1 LATVLSGIQKKGEQA
16 VKNAGKP
23 KIIVAGGGIGGLTA
37 ALSLIK
43 RGFEVE
49 IYEQAPILQEIGAG
63 VQISANGM
71 LVFHELGLAT
81 RVMEEAAHPERR
93 EIRMW
98 NTGQAW
104 TAFDLGTASVQTYGH
119 PYVTMFRPD
128 LLGILSDAVTT
139 AVPGALRLGHRAV
152 GCETVRARVILRF
165 DDGSTAEGDALIGAD
180 GIHSVIRAGLHGSD
194 NAEFTGLV
202 AWRGVIPMADLP
214 PRLARSVSSNWV
226 GPGRHVVQ
234 YPLRRGTLMNFVGVV
249 EREDWHEESWTTPG
263 SHADML
269 ADFAG
274 WHEDVQTLIAAI
286 PQPYLWALKLR
297 RPLPSWSVG
306 RVTLLGDACHPTL
319 PFLAQGAVMAI
330 EDGYILSRALE
341 AHGMDVSAAF
351 RALNRRGTNAHPAS
365 STDRPTTRNAFT
377 TRCWEI
383 RRRRRPMWSASGR
396 KTVCGSDMTGC
407 TDTTLPP
414 LPCDDVERIRSDKMR
429 GQLAGGQP
437 GRMRSVLAAGVLAP
451 AGWAAAAEYPAHS
464 VTVVN
469 PFAAGGQSDPIGRI
483 VNTHFQSVL
492 GQPFVMETGSA
503 PEAQSPASTSS
514 VRHPKATPYCSVRR

>member
-1 LATVLSGIQKKGEQA
+1 M
-16 VKNAGKP
+16 KNAAKP

-104 TAFDLGTASVQTYGH
+104 TAFDLGTVSVKTYGH

-128 LLGILSDAVTT
+128 LLAILSDAVTMV
-139 AVPGALRLGHRAV
+139 APGALRLGHKAV
-152 GCETVRARVILRF
+152 GCETVGERVMLRF

-180 GIHSVIRAGLHGSD
+180 GIHSAIRAGLHGSD

-297 RPLPSWSVG
+297 HPLPSWSVG

-341 AHGMDVSAAF
+341 AHGMDVTAAF
-351 RALNRRGTNAHPAS
+351 RAYESARYERTSRVVNGSADNTKRFHNPLLGDPA
-365 STDRPTTRNAFT
+365 TAQ
-377 TRCWEI
+377 
-383 RRRRRPMWSASGR
+383 AY
-396 KTVCGSDMTGC
+396 
-407 TDTTLPP
+407 
-414 LPCDDVERIRSDKMR
+414 VERE
-429 GQLAGGQP
+429 
-437 GRMRSVLAAGVLAP
+437 
-451 AGWAAAAEYPAHS
+451 WAEDRLRERY
-464 VTVVN
+464 
-469 PFAAGGQSDPIGRI
+469 DWMYRYD
-483 VNTHFQSVL
+483 
-492 GQPFVMETGSA
+492 
-503 PEAQSPASTSS
+503 
-514 VRHPKATPYCSVRR
+514 ATAVPV

>member
-1 LATVLSGIQKKGEQA
+1 MEK
-16 VKNAGKP
+16 AGKP

-71 LVFHELGLAT
+71 LVFHELGLAA
-81 RVMEEAAHPERR
+81 RVMEEAAHPQRR

-104 TAFDLGTASVQTYGH
+104 TAFDLGTVSVQTYGH

-128 LLGILSDAVTT
+128 LLAILSDAVTT
-139 AVPGALRLGHRAV
+139 AAPGALRLGQRAV
-152 GCETVRARVILRF
+152 GCETVGERVILRF

-202 AWRGVIPMADLP
+202 AWRGVIPIQDLP

-249 EREDWHEESWTTPG
+249 EREDWREESWTTPG

-274 WHEDVQTLIAAI
+274 WHDDVQTLITAI
-286 PQPYLWALKLR
+286 PQPYLWAFKLAPSASVMVGRPRHAAR
-297 RPLPSWSVG
+297 RRLPSDAAVPRARRRHGDRG
-306 RVTLLGDACHPTL
+306 RLHPVPSSRGAWHETLPPHSALMNSARHERTSRIVIGSADNTKRFHNPLLGDPAA
-319 PFLAQGAVMAI
+319 AQA
-330 EDGYILSRALE
+330 Y
-341 AHGMDVSAAF
+341 
-351 RALNRRGTNAHPAS
+351 
-365 STDRPTTRNAFT
+365 
-377 TRCWEI
+377 
-383 RRRRRPMWSASGR
+383 
-396 KTVCGSDMTGC
+396 
-407 TDTTLPP
+407 
-414 LPCDDVERIRSDKMR
+414 VERE
-429 GQLAGGQP
+429 
-437 GRMRSVLAAGVLAP
+437 
-451 AGWAAAAEYPAHS
+451 WAEDRLRERY
-464 VTVVN
+464 
-469 PFAAGGQSDPIGRI
+469 DWMYRYD
-483 VNTHFQSVL
+483 
-492 GQPFVMETGSA
+492 
-503 PEAQSPASTSS
+503 
-514 VRHPKATPYCSVRR
+514 ATAVAV

>member
-1 LATVLSGIQKKGEQA
+1 MT
-16 VKNAGKP
+16 NTRKP
-23 KIIVAGGGIGGLTA
+23 KIIIAGGGIGGLTA

-49 IYEQAPILQEIGAG
+49 IYEQARILQEVGAG

-71 LVFHELGLAT
+71 LVFGELGIAA

-104 TAFDLGTASVQTYGH
+104 TAFDLGTVSVQTYGH

-128 LLGILSDAVTT
+128 LLSILSEAVTK
-139 AVPGALRLGHRAV
+139 AAPRALRLGRKAV
-152 GCETVRARVILRF
+152 GCETAGERAILRF
-165 DDGSTAEGDALIGAD
+165 DDGTAAEGDVLVGAD
-180 GIHSVIRAGLHGSD
+180 GIHSAIRAALHGSD

-202 AWRGVIPMADLP
+202 AWRGVIPMQDLP
-214 PRLARSVSSNWV
+214 PRLARQVGSNWV

-263 SHADML
+263 SHAAML

-297 RPLPSWSVG
+297 HPLPSWSVG

-330 EDGYILSRALE
+330 EDGYILARALD
-341 AHGMDVSAAF
+341 AHGMDVATAF
-351 RALNRRGTNAHPAS
+351 RAYEKARY
-365 STDRPTTRNAFT
+365 
-377 TRCWEI
+377 
-383 RRRRRPMWSASGR
+383 
-396 KTVCGSDMTGC
+396 
-407 TDTTLPP
+407 
-414 LPCDDVERIRSDKMR
+414 ERTSR
-429 GQLAGGQP
+429 
-437 GRMRSVLAAGVLAP
+437 
-451 AGWAAAAEYPAHS
+451 
-464 VTVVN
+464 VV
-469 PFAAGGQSDPIGRI
+469 
-483 VNTHFQSVL
+483 
-492 GQPFVMETGSA
+492 TGSA
-503 PEAQSPASTSS
+503 DNTKRFHNPALGDPATAQAY
-514 VRHPKATPYCSVRR
+514 VEREWAEDRLRERYEWMYRYDATAVPV

>member
-1 LATVLSGIQKKGEQA
+1 

-81 RVMEEAAHPERR
+81 RVMEAAAHPERR

-104 TAFDLGTASVQTYGH
+104 TAFDLGTVSVQTYGH

-139 AVPGALRLGHRAV
+139 AVPGALRLGHKAV
-152 GCETVRARVILRF
+152 GCETVGARVILRF

-202 AWRGVIPMADLP
+202 AWRGVIPMQDLP

-249 EREDWHEESWTTPG
+249 EREDWREESWTTPG

-274 WHEDVQTLIAAI
+274 WHEDVQALIAAI

-297 RPLPSWSVG
+297 HPLPSWSVG

-341 AHGMDVSAAF
+341 AHGMDVATAF
-351 RALNRRGTNAHPAS
+351 RAYELARYERTARVVNGSADNTKRFHNPLLGDPA
-365 STDRPTTRNAFT
+365 TAQ
-377 TRCWEI
+377 
-383 RRRRRPMWSASGR
+383 AY
-396 KTVCGSDMTGC
+396 
-407 TDTTLPP
+407 
-414 LPCDDVERIRSDKMR
+414 VERE
-429 GQLAGGQP
+429 
-437 GRMRSVLAAGVLAP
+437 
-451 AGWAAAAEYPAHS
+451 WAEDRLRERY
-464 VTVVN
+464 
-469 PFAAGGQSDPIGRI
+469 DWMYRYD
-483 VNTHFQSVL
+483 
-492 GQPFVMETGSA
+492 
-503 PEAQSPASTSS
+503 
-514 VRHPKATPYCSVRR
+514 ATAVAV

>member
-1 LATVLSGIQKKGEQA
+1 LEKAE
-16 VKNAGKP
+16 KP
-23 KIIVAGGGIGGLTA
+23 KIILAGGGIGGLTA

-49 IYEQAPILQEIGAG
+49 IYEQAPILREVGAG

-71 LVFHELGLAT
+71 LVFRELGLSA
-81 RVMEEAAHPERR
+81 RIMEEAAHPERR

-104 TAFDLGTASVQTYGH
+104 TAFDLGTVSVQTYGH
-119 PYVTMFRPD
+119 PYVTMYRPD
-128 LLGILSDAVTT
+128 LLDILSDAVTT
-139 AVPGALRLGHRAV
+139 TAPGALRLGHRAV
-152 GCETVRARVILRF
+152 GFEVVGERVVLRF
-165 DDGSTAEGDALIGAD
+165 NDGSTAEGDGLIGAD

-202 AWRGVIPMADLP
+202 AWRGVIPMEVLP
-214 PRLARSVSSNWV
+214 SHLARLVSSNWV

-249 EREDWHEESWTTPG
+249 EREDWREESWTTPG

-274 WHEDVQTLIAAI
+274 WHDDVQTLIKAI

-306 RVTLLGDACHPTL
+306 RITLLGDACHPTL

-341 AHGMDVSAAF
+341 AHGGDVTAAF
-351 RALNRRGTNAHPAS
+351 RAY
-365 STDRPTTRNAFT
+365 
-377 TRCWEI
+377 E
-383 RRRRRPMWSASGR
+383 SARHERTSR
-396 KTVCGSDMTGC
+396 VVIGSADNTKRFHN
-407 TDTTLPP
+407 P
-414 LPCDDVERIRSDKMR
+414 LLGDPLAAQAYVERE
-429 GQLAGGQP
+429 
-437 GRMRSVLAAGVLAP
+437 
-451 AGWAAAAEYPAHS
+451 WAEERLRERY
-464 VTVVN
+464 
-469 PFAAGGQSDPIGRI
+469 DWMYRYD
-483 VNTHFQSVL
+483 
-492 GQPFVMETGSA
+492 
-503 PEAQSPASTSS
+503 
-514 VRHPKATPYCSVRR
+514 ATAVAV

>member
-1 LATVLSGIQKKGEQA
+1 

-71 LVFHELGLAT
+71 RVFHELGLAT
-81 RVMEEAAHPERR
+81 RVMEEAAHPDRR
-93 EIRMW
+93 EVRMW

-104 TAFDLGTASVQTYGH
+104 TAFDLGTVSVRTYGY

-139 AVPGALRLGHRAV
+139 AAPGALRLGYKAL
-152 GCETVRARVILRF
+152 GCETAGERVILRF

-180 GIHSVIRAGLHGSD
+180 GIHSAIRAGLHGSD

-214 PRLARSVSSNWV
+214 RRLARSVSSNWV

-274 WHEDVQTLIAAI
+274 WHEDVQTLIEAI
-286 PQPYLWALKLR
+286 PRPYLWALKLR

-341 AHGMDVSAAF
+341 AHGMDVAAAF
-351 RALNRRGTNAHPAS
+351 RAYESARYERTSRVVNGSADNTKRFHNPLLGDPA
-365 STDRPTTRNAFT
+365 TAQ
-377 TRCWEI
+377 
-383 RRRRRPMWSASGR
+383 AY
-396 KTVCGSDMTGC
+396 
-407 TDTTLPP
+407 
-414 LPCDDVERIRSDKMR
+414 VEREWGEDRLRERYDWMYR
-429 GQLAGGQP
+429 
-437 GRMRSVLAAGVLAP
+437 
-451 AGWAAAAEYPAHS
+451 Y
-464 VTVVN
+464 
-469 PFAAGGQSDPIGRI
+469 D
-483 VNTHFQSVL
+483 
-492 GQPFVMETGSA
+492 
-503 PEAQSPASTSS
+503 
-514 VRHPKATPYCSVRR
+514 ATAVPV